1 MINGI
6 NSNIDYVEESDYSF
20 ASRNI
25 DIWHGDFPH
34 KQGDNFPDAKIKKRA
49 SISKTNRLL
58 FNNDYTSIL
67 NKMLDVIPEIDPI
80 YGMQIKEIVGNI
92 PYFKTVVDGFIS
104 LICSTMPIID
114 SPDSIDA
121 RLSTILA
128 DSNLYS
134 TLDYRFK
141 SMFMDV
147 IDVYVVS
154 RNSQGKA
161 YIKTIPVK
169 NCIVYND
176 CNDIT
181 STYCIEVFNITDEI
195 IEFIN
200 YFIDGRIEKRTFK
213 YSNGTIGEQVGEVEK
228 TLAYNGKYNVC
239 PAGFIKHNVEN
250 PDDTYGIDQFR
261 YWDSSITAVCR
272 SFVNL
277 FRLNEKCREILR
289 KVPESSLS
297 RLNSGSYSFINKG
310 TIVYPD
316 GVTKEQRPDIEYII
330 PELRN
335 NIESEI
341 QVLDKSIK
349 LVHTIRGV
357 LRPAFQL
364 AVESNY
370 IFINPFNF
378 ELKDVLINDS
388 IKREAVDIKT
398 ENKFLKFLKEDEY
411 YNSIYDGALILFKTG
426 LRISELCGLTLSDID
441 LDKRTIDINHQL
453 QYNTGVGKN
462 IRATK
467 TDAGSRV
474 LPMSNEVYKAF
485 VRVVNSRKAPDIEEI
500 IEDSDG
506 KKYTGFLFLDN
517 KGKSTVAYYWEK
529 RFQHAVKKHNTIFKD
544 ELPVI
549 VPHMCRHTYCT
560 RMAVSGVS
568 PNTLKYLMGHSDIQ
582 TTLNVYTHTKYDDAK
597 KELEQIEAMRELE
610 NLNGTNSDK
619 VVKFPNPA

>member
-34 KQGDNFPDAKIKKRA
+34 KQGDNFPDAKLKKRA

-80 YGMQIKEIVGNI
+80 YGMQIKEIVANI
-92 PYFKTVVDGFIS
+92 PYFKTVVDGFVS

-141 SMFMDV
+141 SVFMDV

-154 RNSQGKA
+154 KNSQGKA

-200 YFIDGRIEKRTFK
+200 YFMDGRIEKRTFK
-213 YSNGTIGEQVGEVEK
+213 YYNGTIGEQVGEVEK

-261 YWDSSITAVCR
+261 YWDSSITSVCR

-297 RLNSGSYSFINKG
+297 RLNSGSYSFVNKG

-316 GVTKEQRPDIEYII
+316 GVTKEQRPDIEYVI

-341 QVLDKSIK
+341 QVLEKSIK
-349 LVHTIRGV
+349 LVSSSSGLSPVWFDFEKLGTNLSAKSLKAAMIPTTLKATMMCNNMTDALKDIVVKIGLLYDIQLNKSDITVTWFDGIADDDDVEYVSRRLENNTMSQEDAIVYLDHISRRTAKERMNKINNTPNISAITDKKDEYADKTACNEINVKLNSNGDGV
-357 LRPAFQL
+357 DDTRNT
-364 AVESNY
+364 SG
-370 IFINPFNF
+370 INPNPNVIP
-378 ELKDVLINDS
+378 DYQMPLI
-388 IKREAVDIKT
+388 
-398 ENKFLKFLKEDEY
+398 
-411 YNSIYDGALILFKTG
+411 
-426 LRISELCGLTLSDID
+426 
-441 LDKRTIDINHQL
+441 
-453 QYNTGVGKN
+453 
-462 IRATK
+462 
-467 TDAGSRV
+467 
-474 LPMSNEVYKAF
+474 P
-485 VRVVNSRKAPDIEEI
+485 
-500 IEDSDG
+500 
-506 KKYTGFLFLDN
+506 
-517 KGKSTVAYYWEK
+517 
-529 RFQHAVKKHNTIFKD
+529 
-544 ELPVI
+544 
-549 VPHMCRHTYCT
+549 
-560 RMAVSGVS
+560 
-568 PNTLKYLMGHSDIQ
+568 
-582 TTLNVYTHTKYDDAK
+582 
-597 KELEQIEAMRELE
+597 
-610 NLNGTNSDK
+610 
-619 VVKFPNPA
+619 